1 MEIIIKLKK
10 IVMAIIKIII
20 QILFVILTYKVLG
33 KILKELDAIKN
44 LITSILV
51 LTISYL
57 DLKELEPDF
66 KNSSK
71 ELFNTYYINYP
82 KAFEIAML
90 INNKIKIN
98 AEESIKKQKGYKQ
111 NYGFESSFN
120 INNLPLRGDFSSEY
134 SESTNHEYKEIQEI
148 KNTNSTYLRE
158 ILKKCKTVKNLKE
171 LHNGDLV
178 KIDNVKLNI
187 WNNDEILQ
195 ANSIISGAFN
205 DNVVSTYSD
214 GQAFKIN
221 VNSLTNM
228 ILKDYKYYLKCT
240 KEEENF
246 YIDIPMSAEK
256 EFENKYS
263 IYDLEIGLVNIIGIF
278 RTQCYDP
285 ENKTTYSKLQ
295 ELGNKKDSEIEEMKS
310 SREQEERTKRL
321 NKLEKAP
328 YIDLIA
334 IIQDLSFENG
344 DKEKNEK

>member
-1 MEIIIKLKK
+1 MEKIKL
-10 IVMAIIKIII
+10 IIKIII
-20 QILFVILTYKVLG
+20 QILVVIIMYIFLDKVL
-33 KILKELDAIKN
+33 KDLVAIKWLGIIIFG
-44 LITSILV
+44 LIIL
-51 LTISYL
+51 YF
-57 DLKELEPDF
+57 DLKEIEIEPIDD
-66 KNSSK
+66 SK

-82 KAFEIAML
+82 KVFEIAML

-111 NYGFESSFN
+111 NYGIESSFN
-120 INNLPLRGDFSSEY
+120 INKLPIKGDLGGEY
-134 SESTNHEYKEIQEI
+134 SELTNHEYKEIQEI

-158 ILKKCKTVKNLKE
+158 ILKKCKKVENLNN

-178 KIDNVKLNI
+178 KIDNVKLKI
-187 WNNDEILQ
+187 WNNEEILQ

-205 DNVVSTYSD
+205 GNTVDTYSD

-228 ILKDYKYYLKCT
+228 ILKDYKYYLMCT
-240 KEEENF
+240 KGEEKF

-263 IYDLEIGLVNIIGIF
+263 IYDLEIGLVNIIGIY
-278 RTQCYDP
+278 RTEYYDP

-295 ELGNKKDSEIEEMKS
+295 ELGNKQNIEIDEMKS
-310 SREQEERTKRL
+310 SRETKENKQESI
-321 NKLEKAP
+321 KLGKAP

-334 IIQDLSFENG
+334 IIQDLSFGNG
-344 DKEKNEK
+344 D